1 MTEITQRTVW
11 EVDGQQFDTENAA
24 KAHVR
29 RQVAVSE
36 LAELLFRKSNLAR
49 CEAADAAAAIDALWM
64 EISIIMDPR

>member
-1 MTEITQRTVW
+1 MKEIKQRTVW

-29 RQVAVSE
+29 RQVAVGE

-49 CEAADAAAAIDALWM
+49 CEAADAAAAIVALWV